1 MPAEYAGIPRDSVV
15 AQQVHHAAHVAERIP
30 QPEPEPAPVAA
41 AAALKPD
48 LDLSGPRAFAKA
60 LRCIVR
66 PYPSDEVGPSMSR
79 SRMAV
84 VAGGAAA
91 VVAAAIIMLRR
102 SR

>member
-15 AQQVHHAAHVAERIP
+15 AQQVHHSEHVAERTP
-30 QPEPEPAPVAA
+30 QPEPEPAPLAA

-48 LDLSGPRAFAKA
+48 LDLSGLRAFAKA

-66 PYPSDEVGPSMSR
+66 PHARDEVGPRMSR

-91 VVAAAIIMLRR
+91 GVAAAVIMLRR